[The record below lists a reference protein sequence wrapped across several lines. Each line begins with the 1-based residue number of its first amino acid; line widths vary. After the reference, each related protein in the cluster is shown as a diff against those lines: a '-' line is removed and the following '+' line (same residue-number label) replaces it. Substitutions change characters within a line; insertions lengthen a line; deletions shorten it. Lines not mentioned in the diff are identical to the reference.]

1 MSGRL
6 TDDRDEQ
13 LKKLVTQV
21 SAICMSEEFRILQQ
35 ELAQM
40 YKRAHVENGELIAF
54 QDALFSLLIQQES
67 DEETVHT
74 RAY

>member
-1 MSGRL
+1 MSGSL
-6 TDDRDEQ
+6 TEDRDEQ
-13 LKKLVTQV
+13 LNKLVVQV

-40 YKRAHVENGELIAF
+40 YARAKVENGELIAF

-67 DEETVHT
+67 DQQTIHT